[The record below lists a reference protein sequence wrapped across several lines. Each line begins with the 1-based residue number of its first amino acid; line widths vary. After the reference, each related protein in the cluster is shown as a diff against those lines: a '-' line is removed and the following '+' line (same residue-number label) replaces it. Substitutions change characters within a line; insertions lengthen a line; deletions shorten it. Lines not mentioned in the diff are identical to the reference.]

1 MKGKTIVNPTSG
13 KSVVILGAT
22 SGVARPLA
30 GEFARR
36 GYAVG
41 LAGRDL
47 EELERLAADLR
58 TRYETAC
65 HVLRFDALAFQQ
77 HEAFPGQCAQAFGT
91 LPDGIVLCFGYMADQ
106 ERAQADFETARRT
119 IDTNLTGAVSI
130 LERFATPF
138 ALRGAGF
145 IAALSSVAGDRGRKA
160 NYIYGASKAGLSA
173 YLQGLR
179 NRLYA
184 SGVRVTTV
192 KPGFMDTPMTFGMN
206 LPALLTASPEAAAAA
221 IAKAVERGSNVT
233 YVSFFWRYIM
243 WIIRS
248 IPEFQ
253 FKKMSV

>member
-1 MKGKTIVNPTSG
+1 MNPSSG

-36 GYAVG
+36 GYVVG
-41 LAGRDL
+41 LAGRDR
-47 EELERLAADLR
+47 EELERLAADVR

-65 HVLRFDALAFQQ
+65 HVLHFDALAFQE
-77 HEAFPGQCAQAFGT
+77 HDAFPRQCEEVFGA
-91 LPDGIVLCFGYMADQ
+91 LPDGVMLCFGYMADQ

-119 IDTNLTGAVSI
+119 IDTNLTGAISI
-130 LERFATPF
+130 LERFAAPF

-145 IAALSSVAGDRGRKA
+145 IAALTSVAGDRGRKA
-160 NYIYGASKAGLSA
+160 NYIYGASKAGLST

-184 SGVRVTTV
+184 SGVQVTTI

-206 LPALLTASPEAAAAA
+206 LPPMLTASPEAAAAA
-221 IAKAVERGSNVT
+221 IARAVERGRNIA

-243 WIIRS
+243 WIIKS